1 MASGFLGGVI
11 VGTVVSGLGIGAVS
25 LLSGF
30 PGVRPPA
37 AAAAAVEIPV
47 GSEFNQPRVDT
58 WVELPGVETL
68 PDAGDS
74 SQVNAPA
81 LDDLRAVNSEATQ
94 TAVQPKTGNDVFGL
108 SLPVGI
114 EENTGFGVI
123 TAPDSPV
130 LQRPV
135 VAVPAAPVAENVFII
150 ATQPAEFPVS
160 LGLNNVVS
168 QYPDQAVNMQ
178 ETTAAVL
185 AELLD
190 LPQGPSAGNWEKSF
204 FQDSIPMN
212 IPKVAPAQPLL
223 KEASVT
229 GVALPLDDNTA
240 NGALIETV
248 TPVVPT
254 GPVVDQGPDLTPD
267 VTITDASASNGQETP
282 GRATQEGAASDAQD
296 EALPKSGGFEN
307 LAPDVT
313 TNRLPSII
321 DTPAVVEEIP
331 EANSAVE
338 TEADTR
344 PQLERFAVEFENPD
358 AKPLMAI
365 VLIDD
370 GTSKLDLEK
379 LKAFPYP
386 LSIAIDTKWPGAAN
400 AMRKYRDAGFEV
412 LAMADLPKG
421 AGAADTEVTMAI
433 YLRAVPEA
441 VAVMEGE
448 GEGLQAGRKASTQLA
463 EILAASGLG
472 AVMLPKGLNTA
483 QKLIAREG
491 VPAITV
497 FRDFDGKGESASMI
511 QRYLDRAALKAGQE
525 ENGVIMVGR
534 LRDETI
540 NALVVW
546 ALEDRAARVALAP
559 VSAVLRGE

>member
-1 MASGFLGGVI
+1 MASGFFGGVI

-30 PGVRPPA
+30 PGVGQPK
-37 AAAAAVEIPV
+37 AVALEIPV

-58 WVELPGVETL
+58 WAELPGIETL
-68 PDAGDS
+68 PEAGDS
-74 SQVNAPA
+74 SQVDAPA

-94 TAVQPKTGNDVFGL
+94 TAAQPETGNGAIGL
-108 SLPVGI
+108 SLPGDVD
-114 EENTGFGVI
+114 ESTGFEVETVLDG
-123 TAPDSPV
+123 PV
-130 LQRPV
+130 LNRPL
-135 VAVPAAPVAENVFII
+135 VAVPAAPVTESALFIV
-150 ATQPAEFPVS
+150 TQPADLPVS
-160 LGLNNVVS
+160 EGLNHVVADT
-168 QYPDQAVNMQ
+168 PDPAVNMQ
-178 ETTAAVL
+178 AATAEIL
-185 AELLD
+185 TELLD
-190 LPQGPSAGNWEKSF
+190 LPQGPSAGNWENSF
-204 FQDSIPMN
+204 FQDSIPVN
-212 IPKVAPAQPLL
+212 IPKIAPAQPLL
-223 KEASVT
+223 TQASVS
-229 GVALPLDDNTA
+229 GAALPLDVDAA
-240 NGALIETV
+240 NDADIAAV
-248 TPVVPT
+248 TPVAPT
-254 GPVVDQGPDLTPD
+254 GPIIDPGHDLTPD
-267 VTITDASASNGQETP
+267 VAITDASASGQKTP
-282 GRATQEGAASDAQD
+282 GFATQGGAALDAQE

-307 LAPDVT
+307 LAPNVT
-313 TNRLPSII
+313 TNRLPSITNTPEGVE
-321 DTPAVVEEIP
+321 DTP
-331 EANSAVE
+331 EADSAVA
-338 TEADTR
+338 TEAA
-344 PQLERFAVEFENPD
+344 PVSQLERYAAEFENPD

-370 GTSKLDLEK
+370 GMSKLDLEA

-386 LSIAIDTKWPGAAN
+386 LSFAIDTKWPGATK

-448 GEGLQAGRKASTQLA
+448 GEGLQAGRKASAQLA
-463 EILAASGLG
+463 QILAASGLG

-497 FRDFDGKGESASMI
+497 FRDFDAKGESAQTI
-511 QRYLDRAALKAGQE
+511 QRYLDRAVLKAGQE

-534 LRDETI
+534 LRDVTI

-546 ALEDRAARVALAP
+546 ALEDRAARVAMAP
-559 VSAVLRGE
+559 VSAVLRGM